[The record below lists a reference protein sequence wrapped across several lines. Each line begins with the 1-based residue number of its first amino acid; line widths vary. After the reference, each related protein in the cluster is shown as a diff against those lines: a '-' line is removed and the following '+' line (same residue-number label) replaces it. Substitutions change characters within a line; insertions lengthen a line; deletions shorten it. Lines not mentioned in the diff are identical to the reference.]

1 MADNTFYFSHDYNTR
16 LDDKIKDLI
25 YQHGYLG
32 YGLYWALVEDLYNNA
47 NALRRNYK
55 RISDDYKTQVE
66 TIESIIEDFDL
77 FVLSDCQFHSNSV
90 EKRLNQRESK
100 SEKARESA
108 HKRWNN
114 ANAMPTQSDGNA
126 IKERKGKERKEKEII
141 ISVELP
147 FNTIDFFNKWN
158 EWKLY
163 KKQQHKFLFKTG
175 TTETTA
181 LNSLVNLCNNDV
193 QIAIEIINQ
202 SIANGWKGFF
212 EIKNKTN
219 ATKPIN
225 ETRFDKRLEYANRW
239 NNADIE
245 IKENS

>member
-55 RISDDYKTQVE
+55 RIADDYKTQVE

-77 FVLSDCQFHSNSV
+77 FVLSECQFHSNSV

-100 SEKARESA
+100 SVKARESA
-108 HKRWNN
+108 QKRWNN
-114 ANAMPTQSDGNA
+114 ANALQTQSDGNA
-126 IKERKGKERKEKEII
+126 IKERKGKKIKEKEII

-147 FNTIDFFNKWN
+147 FNTMEFFNKWN

-163 KKQQHKFLFKTG
+163 KKEQHKFSFKTG
-175 TTETTA
+175 STEKSA
-181 LNSLVNLCNNDV
+181 LNNLVNLSSNDV

-202 SIANGWKGFF
+202 SISNGWKGFF

-225 ETRFDKRLEYANRW
+225 ETRFDKRIEYANRW

-245 IKENS
+245 IKENF